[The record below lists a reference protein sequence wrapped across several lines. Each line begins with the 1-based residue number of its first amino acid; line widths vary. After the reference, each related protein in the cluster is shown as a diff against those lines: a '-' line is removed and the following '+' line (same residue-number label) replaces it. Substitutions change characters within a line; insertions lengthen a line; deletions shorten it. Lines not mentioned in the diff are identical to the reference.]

1 MYRSGLVPRGIA
13 VLGLTAGPVLCA
25 AGIAMMFDVFEP
37 GSLPQ
42 VIASAPEFVW
52 ESSLGIYLMVKDSS
66 RLRSSPAIPELPEW
80 ARVQPRRKQASPPNF
95 NRR

>member
-1 MYRSGLVPRGIA
+1 M
-13 VLGLTAGPVLCA
+13 LGLTAGPVLCA

-42 VIASAPEFVW
+42 VIPSAPEFVW
-52 ESSLGIYLMVKDSS
+52 ELSLGIYLMVKDSS
-66 RLRSSPAIPELPEW
+66 RLRSSLRQHRSCRIGREF
-80 ARVQPRRKQASPPNF
+80 SPDVSKRAPNF